1 MATAREDTRD
11 YLAYLR
17 AEIKKSLDKSEIQH
31 NAEDRIDQSGFR
43 YLANFELLA
52 RRNAGQIYLEMEKE
66 AF

>member
-1 MATAREDTRD
+1 M
-11 YLAYLR
+11 
-17 AEIKKSLDKSEIQH
+17 QH
-31 NAEDRIDQSGFR
+31 DAEDRIDQSGFR